1 MPVEFQDTEQ
11 TLSETLNKVA
21 DSLQT
26 DSLQTEKIR
35 LRTLLEL
42 AGEQGLLFFCALLT
56 IPFLL
61 PVSVPGV
68 STVFGVVIILIGI
81 GVTLNRVP
89 WLPHMVMEREFKTID
104 LIPALQKGAQL
115 FTRLDKWVRPRLRIL
130 THGVTVNRFNGLVLT
145 LGGVLLLFPLGLV
158 PLSNTLP
165 ALVILFLAIGILQR
179 DGLFIIFGYGM
190 LAVTVIYFSGLAMGL
205 LLAGQGI
212 HHLIG

>member
-1 MPVEFQDTEQ
+1 
-11 TLSETLNKVA
+11 TLNKVA